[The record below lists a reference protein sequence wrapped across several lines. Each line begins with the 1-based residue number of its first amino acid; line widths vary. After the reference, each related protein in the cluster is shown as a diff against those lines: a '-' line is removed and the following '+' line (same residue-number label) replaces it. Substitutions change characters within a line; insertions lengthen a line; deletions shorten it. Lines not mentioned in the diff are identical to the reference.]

1 MLKTYYV
8 KNPLTKKENMR
19 EIVIKQNVFL
29 NEAKIVSAFGIMQTD
44 KQQVSNVLGKSLYLT
59 EMESITKVV
68 LEGNTC

>member
-29 NEAKIVSAFGIMQTD
+29 NEAKIVSVFGIMQTD
-44 KQQVSNVLGKSLYLT
+44 KQQVSNVLGKSLYLI
-59 EMESITKVV
+59 EMESITKAV